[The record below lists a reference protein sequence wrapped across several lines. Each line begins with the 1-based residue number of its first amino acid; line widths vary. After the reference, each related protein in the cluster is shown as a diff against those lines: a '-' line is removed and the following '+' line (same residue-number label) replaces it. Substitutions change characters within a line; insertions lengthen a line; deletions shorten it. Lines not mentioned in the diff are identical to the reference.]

1 LDSRVRPWGLLV
13 AVALA
18 LTSCSTDRDPGDLYA
33 PGEVGVL
40 VVDARLL
47 VGRPLGPIYL
57 RQTLAPGEPYTPE
70 KAAVSDA
77 QIFLTTGPGSSNLIA
92 AYLESPTT
100 PGRYEPIPANKD
112 FRVQPNTTYLL
123 TVEAGDR
130 RAEAS
135 TTTPG
140 EFDVYD
146 WALVEERT
154 LELRR
159 MLATYEAAGD
169 SVYQDPANQ
178 LVYLDGLLEARF
190 TSSGASAFQVGLLS
204 LDPGSEFV
212 IDPSIFDEEELEDL
226 GRASYSPALEA
237 ADDFIRMPWFA
248 IFFAGRYKVYLYA
261 VDRNWYDL
269 VRTSRDLGGG
279 PGGIGGNAGDD
290 FERPIFHIE
299 GGIGLFGSAAVDSIG
314 FTILPRP

>member
-1 LDSRVRPWGLLV
+1 M
-13 AVALA
+13 
-18 LTSCSTDRDPGDLYA
+18 TSCSTDRDAGDLYA
-33 PGEVGVL
+33 PDQVGVL

-47 VGRPLGPIYL
+47 VGRPLAPMYL
-57 RQTLAPGEPYTPE
+57 RQTLAPGETYTPE

-77 QIFLTTGPGSSNLIA
+77 KIVLTYGRNYRYIIAEYFESHTIPGL
-92 AYLESPTT
+92 
-100 PGRYEPIPANKD
+100 YEPIASQEQ
-112 FRVQPNTTYLL
+112 FRVEPNTTYWL
-123 TVEAGDR
+123 TVTVGDR
-130 RAEAS
+130 RVDAT

-140 EFDVYD
+140 EFDVDD
-146 WALVEERT
+146 WALVDERT
-154 LELRR
+154 LELRQV
-159 MLATYEAAGD
+159 LATYETQGD
-169 SVYQDPANQ
+169 SVYSDSLNQ

-237 ADDFIRMPWFA
+237 SDDFIRMPWFA
-248 IFFAGRYKVYLYA
+248 IFFEGRYKVYLYA
-261 VDRNWYDL
+261 IDRNWYDL
-269 VRTSRDLGGG
+269 IRTSRVLGGG